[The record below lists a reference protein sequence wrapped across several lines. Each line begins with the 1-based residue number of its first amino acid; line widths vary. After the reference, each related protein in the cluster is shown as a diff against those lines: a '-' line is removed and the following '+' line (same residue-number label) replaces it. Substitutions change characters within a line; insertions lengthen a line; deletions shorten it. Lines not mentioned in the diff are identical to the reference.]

1 MHFDRI
7 KRRQFITLLG
17 GAAACPLAAGAQQP
31 GGLTRIGFLP
41 FGSSSSSPDLML
53 VEAFREGLRDAGLIE
68 GRHIVLDMV
77 WVADESQYPQAL
89 TELIQ
94 RGAKILVTVGSSASV
109 AAKRQTSTIPII
121 FINVGNPLGIE
132 LVESLSHPGG
142 NVTGFSDMIWD
153 LSGKYID
160 LARQLG
166 DPEAPIDY
174 LWYSAW
180 PDGRNR
186 LQATERAAQ
195 AVGVPLRSR
204 PLSELGELEG
214 QIAAMK
220 SDRAT
225 TVIMQP
231 SLFMHRHRV
240 RIIESATNS
249 GLPIIYGF
257 PPVARDGALIAY
269 GPDPIAMYRGPGSY
283 VARVLKG
290 ENPGDL
296 PVQQPTKF
304 ALVINLKTAEAL
316 GLTVPPALLA
326 RADEVIE

>member
-1 MHFDRI
+1 MM
-7 KRRQFITLLG
+7 RRREFITLVG
-17 GAAACPLAAGAQQP
+17 GAAAWPLAVRAQQA
-31 GGLTRIGFLP
+31 GGLTGIGFLP
-41 FGSSSSSPDLML
+41 FGSPSSSSDLML

-77 WVADESQYPQAL
+77 WVADEYQYPQAL
-89 TELIQ
+89 MELIQ
-94 RGAKILVTVGSSASV
+94 RGEKILVTVGSSASV

-121 FINVGNPLGIE
+121 FINVGNPLGIG

-166 DPEAPIDY
+166 DPQAPIDY

-186 LQATERAAQ
+186 LQTTERAAQ
-195 AVGVPLRSR
+195 AVGVSLRSR
-204 PLSELGELEG
+204 PLSELSELEG
-214 QIAAMK
+214 QVAAMK

-225 TVIMQP
+225 ALIIQP
-231 SLFMHRHRV
+231 SPFVHRHRA

-249 GLPIIYGF
+249 GLPTIYGF
-257 PPVARDGALIAY
+257 PPVARDGVLIAY
-269 GPDPIAMYRGPGSY
+269 GPDPVAMYRGPGSY

-290 ENPGDL
+290 EKPGDL
-296 PVQQPTKF
+296 PIQQPTKF
-304 ALVINLKTAEAL
+304 ELVINLKTAKVL
-316 GLTVPPALLA
+316 GFAVPDKLLA
-326 RADEVIE
+326 LADEVID